1 MKTLKFLLFI
11 SLAFVVSLSFM
22 SMKTTT
28 YKVSSINTISQDT
41 TKWVAPASADA
52 ITNPNE
58 VDDENISY
66 GALTYKK
73 NCRSCHGRHGDG
85 QGMEAETLE
94 TIPTS
99 FLTETFAK
107 QSDGAIF
114 WKITKGKNEMKSYAK
129 RLEEEDVW
137 NVIMYIRKTFTP
149 SAK

>member
-1 MKTLKFLLFI
+1 MKTLKPVLFI

-28 YKVSSINTISQDT
+28 YKVSNITSICQDT
-41 TKWVAPASADA
+41 LKWVAPVSADA
-52 ITNPNE
+52 ITNPYE
-58 VDDENISY
+58 VNDENISY

-85 QGMEAETLE
+85 KGMEAETLE

-99 FLTETFAK
+99 FLSETFAK

-114 WKITKGKNEMKSYAK
+114 WKINKGKNEMKSYTK
-129 RLEEEDVW
+129 KLEEEDIW
-137 NVIMYIRKTFTP
+137 NVIMYIKKTFIE
-149 SAK
+149 SSK